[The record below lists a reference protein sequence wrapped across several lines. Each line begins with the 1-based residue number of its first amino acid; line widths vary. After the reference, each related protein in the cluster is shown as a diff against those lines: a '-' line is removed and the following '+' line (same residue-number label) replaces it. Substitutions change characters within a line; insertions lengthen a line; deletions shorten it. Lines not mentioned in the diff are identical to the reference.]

1 MTISVEGEKCAIV
14 VALPGEE
21 LRKLRRGYERFVPG
35 EIESIVPLRMWRKRT
50 DDNKPQH
57 SEELF

>member
-1 MTISVEGEKCAIV
+1 MLQYIV
-14 VALPGEE
+14 LPREE

-35 EIESIVPLRMWRKRT
+35 EIESIIPQGMQKKRT
-50 DDNKPQH
+50 DDIKLQH